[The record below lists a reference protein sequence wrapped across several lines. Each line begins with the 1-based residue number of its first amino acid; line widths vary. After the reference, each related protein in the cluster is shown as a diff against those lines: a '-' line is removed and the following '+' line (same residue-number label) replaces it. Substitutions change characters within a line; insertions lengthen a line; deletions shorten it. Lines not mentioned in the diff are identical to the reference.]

1 MRTIAK
7 MHLAYDRAVRAIK
20 NAKGQNTIEYMLMLF
35 VIIGVVFAVGAIL
48 KGYMP
53 ELFNTIK
60 AKITGSAAAMD
71 N

>member
-7 MHLAYDRAVRAIK
+7 MHLAYDRALKAVK
-20 NAKGQNTIEYMLMLF
+20 NQKGQNTIEYMLMLF
-35 VIIGVVFAVGAIL
+35 VIIGVVFAVGALL

-53 ELFNTIK
+53 DLFNQIK
-60 AKITGSAAAMD
+60 EKITGAAAS